1 MSRLPFNEN
10 DIKGAAPARG
20 AAAAPKSDHITVS
33 QLAVL
38 IDHALQEKLST
49 GLKVVGEI
57 SRFTERTHWY
67 FDLKDSGAA
76 IACVM
81 WQSAAKKAG
90 FTPGPGQQVLL
101 TGRVEYY
108 QPYGKT
114 QFIVDKMEPIG
125 AGALDLAYRT
135 LVEELR
141 ALGWLDES
149 RKRPLPMLPR
159 KIAIVTSRTAA
170 ALQDVLD
177 TIARRCPSLP
187 LALVDVRVQ
196 GDGAAAEIAAAIR
209 NIGRHHE
216 SLGIDAIL
224 VTRGGGSR
232 EDLWAFN
239 ERIVAEAIVH
249 SPIPVVAAIGHEIDT
264 TIAELVADVRA
275 ATPTQ
280 AAMRIA
286 PDAAALRRQLSS
298 IGGRLGTSLAR
309 QVQLESE
316 RLRSAARHSIFS
328 DPIRLVDD
336 KQDQL
341 ADRARDLRHALLE
354 KIQSATR
361 TLDDRGR
368 ALDRH
373 RPEAVY
379 ARRESA
385 LVHASAMLTAAA
397 AAHLARRTTALDG
410 SERSLDLIGPH
421 NVLKRGYSVTLI
433 KGAPGTDE
441 KESVLRTATD
451 PPPPPG
457 ATIRTMLADGSFTS
471 IVTTSGSQPAPLPA
485 PHAPRP
491 ARAKKPGPPD
501 QPGLF

>member
-10 DIKGAAPARG
+10 DIKGAPPPRPTTP
-20 AAAAPKSDHITVS
+20 APKHDHITVS

-38 IDHALQEKLST
+38 IDHALKEKLST

-90 FTPGPGQQVLL
+90 FTPEPGQQVLL

-125 AGALDLAYRT
+125 AGALDLAYRK

-196 GDGAAAEIAAAIR
+196 GEGAAAEIAAAIR

-316 RLRSAARHSIFS
+316 RLRSASRHSIFS
-328 DPIRLVDD
+328 DPIRLVDE
-336 KQDQL
+336 KQEEL
-341 ADRARDLRHALLE
+341 ADRIRDLHHALRE
-354 KIQSATR
+354 KLQTATR
-361 TLDDRGR
+361 TLDDRAR

-385 LVHASAMLTAAA
+385 LTHASARLTTCITT
-397 AAHLARRTTALDG
+397 HLARRTAALD
-410 SERSLDLIGPH
+410 SAARSLDLIGPH
-421 NVLKRGYSVTLI
+421 NVLKRGYSVTTAADGTI
-433 KGAPGTDE
+433 IRSAAHARPGE
-441 KESVLRTATD
+441 H
-451 PPPPPG
+451 
-457 ATIRTMLADGSFTS
+457 IRTRLADGSFGS
-471 IVTTSGSQPAPLPA
+471 IVESSGSDASALRPMPAA
-485 PHAPRP
+485 RP
-491 ARAKKPGPPD
+491 AKRRSPADDPD
-501 QPGLF
+501 QPRLF

>member
-10 DIKGAAPARG
+10 DIKGARPSNPV
-20 AAAAPKSDHITVS
+20 PKQAHLTVS

-38 IDHALQEKLST
+38 IDHALKEKLAT
-49 GLKVVGEI
+49 GLRVVGEV

-67 FDLKDSGAA
+67 FDLKDAGAA
-76 IACVM
+76 ITCVM
-81 WQSAAKKAG
+81 WQTAARKVG
-90 FTPGPGQQVLL
+90 FTPEPGQQVLL

-125 AGALDLAYRT
+125 AGALDLAYRK

-141 ALGWLDES
+141 TLGWLDDA
-149 RKRPLPMLPR
+149 RKRPLPMFPR
-159 KIAIVTSRTAA
+159 KVAIVTSRTAA

-209 NIGRHHE
+209 AIGRHHAR
-216 SLGIDAIL
+216 LGIDAIL

-239 ERIVAEAIVH
+239 ERVVAEAIVN

-298 IGGRLGTSLAR
+298 IGGRLGTSLSR

-316 RLRSAARHSIFS
+316 RLRGASRHSIFS
-328 DPIRLVDD
+328 DPVRLVDD
-336 KQDQL
+336 KQEELD
-341 ADRARDLRHALLE
+341 DRVRDLHHALRE
-354 KIQSATR
+354 KLQTATR
-361 TLDDRGR
+361 TLDDRAR

-385 LVHASAMLTAAA
+385 LAHASSMLAAAA
-397 AAHLARRTTALDG
+397 AAHIARRTTALDG
-410 SERSLDLIGPH
+410 SARSLDLVGPH
-421 NVLKRGYSVTLI
+421 NVLKRGYSVTLASDGTI
-433 KGAPGTDE
+433 IRSAAHARPGE
-441 KESVLRTATD
+441 H
-451 PPPPPG
+451 
-457 ATIRTMLADGSFTS
+457 IRTRLADGSFGS
-471 IVTTSGSQPAPLPA
+471 IVESSGSDTSALRPMPAA
-485 PHAPRP
+485 RP
-491 ARAKKPGPPD
+491 AKRRPPADDPD
-501 QPGLF
+501 QPRLF

>member
-10 DIKGAAPARG
+10 DIKGAAPSRASSS
-20 AAAAPKSDHITVS
+20 APKPDHLSVS
-33 QLAVL
+33 QLAIL
-38 IDHALQEKLST
+38 IDHALKEKLST

-57 SRFTERTHWY
+57 SRFTDRTHWY

-90 FTPGPGQQVLL
+90 FTPEPGQQVLL

-125 AGALDLAYRT
+125 AGALDLAYRK

-187 LALVDVRVQ
+187 LALADVRVQ

-209 NIGRHHE
+209 NIGRRHIA
-216 SLGIDAIL
+216 LGIDAIL

-249 SPIPVVAAIGHEIDT
+249 SPIPVVAAIGHEIDI
-264 TIAELVADVRA
+264 TIAELVADVRG

-298 IGGRLGTSLAR
+298 TGARLGSSLAR

-316 RLRSAARHSIFS
+316 RLRSASRHSIFT
-328 DPIRLVDD
+328 DPIRLVDE
-336 KQDQL
+336 KQDEL
-341 ADRARDLRHALLE
+341 ADKVRDLQHALRE
-354 KIQSATR
+354 KLQTATR
-361 TLDDRGR
+361 TLDDRAR
-368 ALDRH
+368 TLDRH

-379 ARRESA
+379 ARREAA
-385 LVHASAMLTAAA
+385 LTHAAA
-397 AAHLARRTTALDG
+397 RLSTGLTNHLARRTAALD
-410 SERSLDLIGPH
+410 SAARSLDLIGPH
-421 NVLKRGYSVTLI
+421 NVLKRGYSMTLR
-433 KGAPGTDE
+433 ADGTIIRSA
-441 KESVLRTATD
+441 KD
-451 PPPPPG
+451 PHAG
-457 ATIRTMLADGSFTS
+457 EHIRTQLADGSFTS
-471 IVTTSGSQPAPLPA
+471 IVTPEGSTQTPLRPAPPS
-485 PHAPRP
+485 PRP
-491 ARAKKPGPPD
+491 ARAKKPPTDDGPS
-501 QPGLF
+501 LF